1 MMSARPYVAII
12 ADSFRAALA
21 SRVLWVAIVAIWLF
35 LMLLFPFGYREDY
48 TTTFRN
54 QDFHNGTRL
63 KGMLASGLMDPAG
76 KDEPLGRLAAAMPED
91 LKRDLRRVG
100 DGDEVRIRYTVLTD
114 ALNGLIEDD
123 SSDDSSDESSDE
135 SWYDAAAWEST
146 PRMRE
151 LRELDAKEASELS
164 DSLRKRRARLR
175 IEAALPGVFE
185 ARSARSVLLTYAG
198 LDFPTQTTIEK
209 PQFEMLVNQ
218 FVLPLIINWLLG
230 FVLIF
235 LGILVTA
242 SIIPDMLQPGSLHLL
257 LSKPISRTLLLLS
270 KFLGGCAFVLLCV
283 TQLVIGLF
291 LVAGMR
297 LDIWNPRLLWCI
309 PVSVFL
315 FAVFYSVSVLAGLR
329 WRSPILAIGV
339 TVIFGGICML
349 VGFIAGLSDGL
360 VTGPDRLTHLAIAD
374 DQVLATTKGNGLVRL
389 DRGPADKDPVH
400 RGPAPRDPAQW
411 IEIYEGGPANPD
423 RVLAPIAISD
433 GQVITARVR
442 GGRMNPFGSGAPELT
457 LLSEKNNWNPE
468 PSLRLPT
475 ATTRLFLSD
484 NGAVFA
490 LNTSDLLVTSRTKI
504 LQASGEAQRAKQTPA
519 GNDGDASKTQ
529 TSSWFSRLSSMIGGE
544 TEGFQN
550 ITPDQMRLAQPRSIA
565 VSPSGKFVVA
575 ISGGHLVR
583 AEPSQPSKWSV
594 TAKRNFQGDTSIR
607 TRLSIAGNR
616 LMLARDDEPIRI
628 LDTVTLEDIATV
640 NLPPQTFA
648 TSLLG
653 VTGNSGEAVFL
664 VVTSDGRCR
673 KIDAALSEKNSLTD
687 FPRIGPSEITA
698 MNYDGS
704 SQQLFI
710 AHHIDQ
716 IDVVDLWSGKR
727 KQRIQPRLSGWRRV
741 DRWVVT
747 PLRWLTP
754 QTGALGDTIAA
765 MISGK
770 SAFSFDTG
778 DGETETIRR
787 KIAGP
792 VISCSIFTIVMLVLS
807 CTYFAT
813 RDF

>member
-1 MMSARPYVAII
+1 MISARPYVAII

-54 QDFHNGTRL
+54 HDFHNGTRL
-63 KGMLASGLMDPAG
+63 KGMLATGLMDPDG
-76 KDEPLGRLAAAMPED
+76 KEEPLGRLAAAMPED
-91 LKRDLRRVG
+91 LQRDLRRVG
-100 DGDEVRIRYTVLTD
+100 EGDEVRIRYTVLTD
-114 ALNGLIEDD
+114 SLNGLID
-123 SSDDSSDESSDE
+123 DE
-135 SWYDAAAWEST
+135 SWYDAQAWEST
-146 PRMRE
+146 TRMRE
-151 LRELDAKEASELS
+151 LRELDAKETSELS
-164 DSLRKRRARLR
+164 ESLRKRRARLR

-185 ARSARSVLLTYAG
+185 ARSARSILLTYAG

-283 TQLVIGLF
+283 TQLVIGLY
-291 LVAGMR
+291 LVAGLR

-360 VTGPDRLTHLAIAD
+360 VTGPDRLTHLAVAD
-374 DQVLATTKGNGLVRL
+374 DQVLATTKGNGLVRF
-389 DRGPADKDPVH
+389 DQDQ
-400 RGPAPRDPAQW
+400 AQW

-423 RVLAPIAISD
+423 RVLAPIAIGD

-457 LLSEKNNWNPE
+457 LLSEKNDWNPE

-475 ATTRLFLSD
+475 ATTQLFLSD
-484 NGAVFA
+484 DGAVFA
-490 LNTSDLLVTSRTKI
+490 LNTSDLLLTSRTKV
-504 LQASGEAQRAKQTPA
+504 LQAAGEAQRAKQTSG
-519 GNDGDASKTQ
+519 GNSQ
-529 TSSWFSRLSSMIGGE
+529 TSSWFTRLSGMIGGE

-550 ITPDQMRLAQPRSIA
+550 ITPDPMRLAQPRSVA
-565 VSPSGKFVVA
+565 VAPSGKFVVA
-575 ISGGHLVR
+575 ISGGRLVR
-583 AEPSQPSKWSV
+583 AEPSQPSMQPTSTQPSTQLRTWTV
-594 TAKRNFQGDTSIR
+594 TAKRNFEGDASVS
-607 TRLSIAGNR
+607 TRLAIAGNR
-616 LMLARDDEPIRI
+616 LMLARSDEPIRI
-628 LDTVTLEDIATV
+628 LDAVTLEDVATIDF
-640 NLPPQTFA
+640 PSQSFA
-648 TSLLG
+648 SGLLG
-653 VTGNSGEAVFL
+653 VAIDSGEAWFL
-664 VVTSDGRCR
+664 VTTGDGRCY
-673 KIDAALSEKNSLTD
+673 KIGSDLTQQTDLTD

-698 MNYDGS
+698 MNYDQR

-710 AHHIDQ
+710 AHHVDQ
-716 IDVVDLWSGKR
+716 VDVVDLQSGDR
-727 KQRIQPRLSGWRRV
+727 LQRIQPQLTGWRRV

-770 SAFSFDTG
+770 SAFSFDIG

-792 VISCSIFTIVMLVLS
+792 VISCSVFTIVMLCLS